1 MAPRS
6 GSANHDLTWCVI
18 RVLARTWEIVRELS
32 QFHFTGTSKSS
43 MVNVFLPLLSF
54 ASVPLFCA
62 ITPFN
67 GSINSGAAQPVSLP
81 VGSETYF
88 TCCHLSILAEF
99 FPAGGALQHIST
111 QFCVTPTLYANA
123 LFWCPSEIGDA
134 VWRSMG
140 FESSQCCF
148 QPCPRS
154 QPITRSSFLHFQPS
168 PYANTPYAIS
178 AFTPFLQHT
187 ASLWVNASFSPNTVL
202 CALDNLRQ
210 HPLHPQSMT
219 LSPLLHFQ
227 PSPYANTPYTIS
239 ALTPFLKCTTLQ
251 CMTVSFP
258 WPATRCALG
267 LISSYRAALSSSPRP
282 TTYLPDAGKYSSAPA
297 STSSPF
303 PHFSFT
309 TFTQCLAKVCPAY
322 TGSSAHNWLAIKQ
335 QATGQPN
342 NLHSIAAE
350 ICAEV
355 CTEVWAGVWAE
366 AWAEIWADVL
376 AEALARGCTD
386 VPDKFSTTYWVRT
399 FVGTSLDTWPD
410 VCVKCSVTRFADH
423 FRNGTRHATCSA
435 PVPAGISPCSWSGA
449 GKFLGFSCG
458 YTATATRCCVS
469 TCNCVIASFAAPS
482 CRFVLVAYSVLAACA
497 ACAARAAL
505 RSNSH
510 RTPVWPLPHYN
521 PALLLSFA
529 TTILATSHTCQPPS
543 PQGRTFTTVADAVFA
558 VCAAC
563 SACVALYGSSCYQL
577 WLPQHRPRI
586 TVSFNY
592 PRLILGLMLFACNC
606 PGATPANPAGGSIR
620 AAWQLATCAACA
632 ALCSTRR
639 SIFACQRLRHRHRG
653 TTSTRPHRY
662 LFFLLLFACGCPRTA
677 AATPPSCCSLQAAL
691 QPVISAFGLSAVVAC
706 LAASASLGDSLGS
719 LSQEGESERAAQAA
733 QSEQAKHSPIP
744 PGLGLAAPTPGCA
757 PPVVP
762 SAAPQ
767 HTPTA
772 PTPCTPRCKP
782 RTRDTDQKRTVH
794 SRQTPR
800 SRAYALR
807 RERQTLAA
815 SAAAPRL
822 WRAMFSA
829 CHFCHKLRRRVLHR
843 RTVLA
848 RCSFLLRPSC
858 GRFVSLL
865 RARRRLE
872 ALRLLQHPPRPIL
885 HDVGYDPATGQFVF
899 RNAHGVVS
907 AIHPATTSP
916 DASVPAF
923 AADGTVAPPLSP
935 PANSSV
941 VLCPEAS
948 GAWCYYDTALG
959 TSSWFPPSDST
970 PLVSRHLCAVQ
981 LPPELPPLLPRDLQL
996 NALRFTN
1003 WTPFFRDATNEVLLM
1018 HTRTGAVRHAPWI
1031 VLRTSSGLPYFANLV
1046 THETRWLPPHRWME
1060 SWVCRKWY
1068 GDITSSTDKDQY
1080 PCPGWQDSRAYD
1092 DRLPLVGLMSRQCVE
1107 GGAPYLH
1114 ERGKPSYPPDE
1125 FDTPLTYPL
1134 DGYVQVTKW
1143 RFPPLG
1149 VPSPSP
1155 QNIPRCPWVLS
1166 KSVPALAET
1175 TVAPNLLGYLDSR
1188 CAPDRALL
1196 VPPCNASSVAADAV
1210 SLAAITPAVI
1220 AVSPV
1225 RRWCR
1230 NGRHLSSRT

>member
-1 MAPRS
+1 MLLARS
-6 GSANHDLTWCVI
+6 PACFSTWCVI
-18 RVLARTWEIVRELS
+18 RVLARTWEIVREMS
-32 QFHFTGTSKSS
+32 SFHLTGNPKSS
-43 MVNVFLPLLSF
+43 MVSVIQPLLTF
-54 ASVPLFCA
+54 ASVLLFYA

-67 GSINSGAAQPVSLP
+67 GSIISGAVPPVSWP
-81 VGSETYF
+81 IHREMGIA
-88 TCCHLSILAEF
+88 CCKLSDLAEIL
-99 FPAGGALQHIST
+99 PANGAPQHISAHSCLT
-111 QFCVTPTLYANA
+111 PKLDTPMTFLVTRAEGVEPRAEPWDLARRKAVFQLCPPPGPTSQSSLPPCCIPAFVCLTPMLYAIHISGG
-123 LFWCPSEIGDA
+123 PSEQRDA
-134 VWRSMG
+134 VYWNMDSKPL
-140 FESSQCCF
+140 QCYL
-148 QPCPRS
+148 QPCPRPQSIS
-154 QPITRSSFLHFQPS
+154 QSSVLRCRPS
-168 PYANTPYAIS
+168 PPPYANTPSTI
-178 AFTPFLQHT
+178 TPFFTHT
-187 ASLWVNASFSPNTVL
+187 TSRSSHVDVPSSPNTI
-202 CALDNLRQ
+202 Q
-210 HPLHPQSMT
+210 WT
-219 LSPLLHFQ
+219 SPVIHCSSLFSL
-227 PSPYANTPYTIS
+227 PSPPPTTWIPDADKCSS
-239 ALTPFLKCTTLQ
+239 ALPTPSL
-251 CMTVSFP
+251 
-258 WPATRCALG
+258 
-267 LISSYRAALSSSPRP
+267 LSS
-282 TTYLPDAGKYSSAPA
+282 
-297 STSSPF
+297 F
-303 PHFSFT
+303 FSFT
-309 TFTQCLAKVCPAY
+309 TFAQCLAKVCPAFIQ
-322 TGSSAHNWLAIKQ
+322 SSAHSWLAIKHR
-335 QATGQPN
+335 AAGQPN
-342 NLHSIAAE
+342 HSNSITAE
-350 ICAEV
+350 VCAEV
-355 CTEVWAGVWAE
+355 CAE
-366 AWAEIWADVL
+366 ACAKIWPVQA
-376 AEALARGCTD
+376 
-386 VPDKFSTTYWVRT
+386 SI
-399 FVGTSLDTWPD
+399 
-410 VCVKCSVTRFADH
+410 
-423 FRNGTRHATCSA
+423 SA
-435 PVPAGISPCSWSGA
+435 PCSWSGA
-449 GKFLGFSCG
+449 GNFLRFSCG
-458 YTATATRCCVS
+458 NTATAIQCCVS
-469 TCNCVIASFAAPS
+469 TCTCVIASFDAPS
-482 CRFVLVAYSVLAACA
+482 CCFVLIAYSVLAVVT
-497 ACAARAAL
+497 ACAARAA
-505 RSNSH
+505 
-510 RTPVWPLPHYN
+510 
-521 PALLLSFA
+521 
-529 TTILATSHTCQPPS
+529 
-543 PQGRTFTTVADAVFA
+543 
-558 VCAAC
+558 CAA
-563 SACVALYGSSCYQL
+563 LHGSRCRKL
-577 WLPQHRPRI
+577 WILRHKPCTI
-586 TVSFNY
+586 ASINY
-592 PRLILGLMLFACNC
+592 PRLIFGLMLFACKY
-606 PGATPANPAGGSIR
+606 PGATAASPASGSI
-620 AAWQLATCAACA
+620 
-632 ALCSTRR
+632 
-639 SIFACQRLRHRHRG
+639 
-653 TTSTRPHRY
+653 
-662 LFFLLLFACGCPRTA
+662 
-677 AATPPSCCSLQAAL
+677 QAAL

-706 LAASASLGDSLGS
+706 LAAFASLGGSLGS